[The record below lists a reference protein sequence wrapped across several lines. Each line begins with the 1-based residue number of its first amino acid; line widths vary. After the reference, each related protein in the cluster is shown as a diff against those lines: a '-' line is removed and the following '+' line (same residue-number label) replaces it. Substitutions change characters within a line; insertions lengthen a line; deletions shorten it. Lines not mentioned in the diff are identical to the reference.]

1 MLRDSININNLC
13 WNPVASSKKK
23 KKIGKTSKNC
33 FFWSN
38 LHKKE
43 VIMGHIQNEK
53 QLFLAE
59 ITKAGHQVSE
69 TFWLSY
75 ESFSTLS
82 AFFCQ
87 KSVISS

>member
-1 MLRDSININNLC
+1 
-13 WNPVASSKKK
+13 
-23 KKIGKTSKNC
+23 
-33 FFWSN
+33 
-38 LHKKE
+38 
-43 VIMGHIQNEK
+43 MGHIQHEK

-75 ESFSTLS
+75 ESFSILS